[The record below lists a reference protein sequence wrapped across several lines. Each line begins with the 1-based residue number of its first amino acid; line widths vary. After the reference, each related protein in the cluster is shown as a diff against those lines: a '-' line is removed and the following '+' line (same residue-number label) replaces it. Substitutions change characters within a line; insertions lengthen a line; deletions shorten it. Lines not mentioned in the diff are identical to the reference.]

1 MDRFWNVI
9 EQHKQDH
16 SCLPFWSWND
26 RLEQQELRRQID
38 LMRKAGLG
46 GYFMHARGGLETPY
60 MGDEWMDAV
69 QTGVDAAGDDL
80 QAWAYDENGWPS
92 GFANGIVPQMGVEH
106 QQKTLVRRI
115 VGKDAIDP
123 DTVLGYY
130 RRVGDDLEMV
140 DTPADGDLAVV
151 CIVNQYYI
159 DTMIADT
166 IRLFLDST
174 HEQYYARFGADFG
187 KRLKG
192 FFTDEPQY
200 GAYNTPWSPKLEDA
214 WRERFGE
221 ELRPKLGWLFMT
233 GAGSRKLRARY
244 YALAGELYRERFIKQ
259 MYDWCTEHGCELT
272 GHVMQEDNLLV
283 QLGATGGAMPCYEYF
298 HMPGID
304 WLGRAVGTP
313 VTPKQVGSAA
323 AQLGRTRVL
332 TESFALCGWDVP
344 FNELRRIMGWQ
355 FVSGVNRIC
364 QHLSAYSLRGLRKRD
379 FPPSLHVQQPWF
391 EEYSGFNDYA
401 TRLGSA
407 LAQGKDAAD
416 VLLMQPRQAAAAV
429 FDVYGADEFDRARTA
444 DAAKVN
450 QTFEQT
456 SVRLNALHI
465 NHHYGDEVLMQKFGS
480 VDGAALTVG
489 QMTYHTVVLPSC
501 TTLPKA
507 VAQLL
512 LDFAQNGGRIYAVGD
527 ALCEIDAERDLL
539 ADELNRY
546 VQPLADDDAAWRIA
560 LGGENCLS
568 ITQNGVECASLSC
581 MVRRLD
587 DGRRLFYITNLT
599 QDDLGEC
606 SISVAGA
613 HGVLELDLI
622 GAREHAVAVD
632 HCDGHTAWTAS
643 FASSEGR
650 VFIETDAV
658 VGATSLPKTQRL
670 MPQTLTLCDRTD
682 NLFTLD
688 MCECRIDGGVWQP
701 KKSVILLQ
709 NELLALRRACKVDL
723 RFTFTVRDLERVGA
737 VSLVM
742 ETPHQFRLTLN
753 GNPYTFV
760 DAGHVGDYAFRKSD
774 VRTCLREGINE
785 LIVSAD
791 FYQRDKVY
799 AVLFGDNVH
808 ETEKNKLTLDTE
820 LESVYLV
827 GDFGVTFD
835 GETRRGDRRAIW
847 TEKSGE
853 FVMTPAPKAV
863 DMTDIT
869 PNGFWFFAGRMRFGG
884 NVTVTKEA
892 NTDYYVS
899 LTTLKSPAAVVW
911 VNGQKAGTLA
921 FAPYRVTVTD
931 LLCDG
936 ENRIEIELLSG
947 NRNWLGPYHRP
958 VGESYMV
965 TPATFADERSWADE
979 QQTGP
984 YWTDD
989 YCFVE
994 FGGEV

>member
-1 MDRFWNVI
+1 MDRFWDVI
-9 EQHKQDH
+9 EQHKQEH
-16 SCLPFWSWND
+16 SSLPFWSWND
-26 RLEQQELRRQID
+26 RLEQHELERQID

-60 MGDEWMDAV
+60 MGAEWMDAV
-69 QTGVDAAGDDL
+69 QTGIDAAGDDL

-92 GFANGIVPQMGVEH
+92 GFADGVVPKMGFEH
-106 QQKTLVRRI
+106 QQKTLARRV
-115 VGKDAIDP
+115 VGKDDIDP
-123 DTVLGYY
+123 NTVLGYY
-130 RRVGDDLEMV
+130 RRVGDDLETV
-140 DTPADGDLAVV
+140 TTPANGDLAVV

-159 DTMIADT
+159 DTMNADT

-174 HEQYYARFGADFG
+174 HEQYCARFGKDFG

-200 GAYNTPWSPKLEDA
+200 GSYHTPWSPKLEDA
-214 WRERFGE
+214 WRDRYGE
-221 ELRPKLGWLFMT
+221 ELRPKLGWLFVQ
-233 GAGSRKLRARY
+233 GAGSRELRVRY

-304 WLGRAVGTP
+304 WLGRAVGSP

-323 AQLGRTRVL
+323 AQLGRKRVL

-344 FNELRRIMGWQ
+344 FNELRRITGWQ
-355 FVSGVNRIC
+355 FVNGVNRIC

-391 EEYSGFNDYA
+391 EEYGGFNDYV
-401 TRLGSA
+401 TGLGSA
-407 LAQGKDAAD
+407 LAQGEDTAD
-416 VLLMQPRQAAAAV
+416 VLLIQPRQAVAAV
-429 FDVYGADEFDRARTA
+429 FDVYGADA
-444 DAAKVN
+444 DAAKIN

-489 QMTYHTVVLPSC
+489 QMTYHAVVLPSC

-512 LDFAQNGGRIYAVGD
+512 LTFAQNGGRIFTVGEP
-527 ALCEIDAERDLL
+527 LREIDARRDAL
-539 ADELNRY
+539 ADQLGAY
-546 VQPLADDDAAWRIA
+546 AQPLGAEDAAWRQA
-560 LGGENCLS
+560 LGGDDCLS
-568 ITQNGVECASLSC
+568 ITQNGAECAALSC
-581 MVRRLD
+581 TVRRLD
-587 DGRRLFYITNLT
+587 DGRRLLYITNLT
-599 QDDLGEC
+599 QDDVGEC
-606 SISVAGA
+606 SLSVTGI
-613 HGVLELDLI
+613 HGLLELDLI
-622 GAREHAVAVD
+622 GARERAVAVS
-632 HCDGHTAWTAS
+632 HTDGRTAWTAT

-650 VFIETDAV
+650 VFIETDTALSV
-658 VGATSLPKTQRL
+658 EQLPREQRL
-670 MPQTLTLCDRTD
+670 VPQSLSLCNRTD
-682 NLFTLD
+682 NLLTLD
-688 MCECRIDGGVWQP
+688 MCEYRIDGGDWQP
-701 KKSVILLQ
+701 KKAVILLQ
-709 NELLALRRACKVDL
+709 NELLALRRACRVEM
-723 RFTFTVRDLERVGA
+723 RFTFTVRDLDHVGA

-742 ETPHQFRLTLN
+742 ETPHQFGLILN
-753 GNPYTFV
+753 GKPYSFADT
-760 DAGHVGDYAFRKSD
+760 GHVGDYAFRKSD
-774 VRTCLREGINE
+774 IRARMRDGENE
-785 LIVSAD
+785 LIVLTD
-791 FYQRDKVY
+791 FVQRDQVY

-808 ETEKNKLTLDTE
+808 ETERNKLTLDTE
-820 LESVYLV
+820 LESIYLV
-827 GDFGVTFD
+827 GDFGVEFQ
-835 GETRRGDRRAIW
+835 GETRRGDRRAIR
-847 TEKSGE
+847 TESAGR
-853 FVMTPAPKAV
+853 FVLTPAPETV
-863 DMTDIT
+863 DMTDVT

-884 NVTVTKEA
+884 NVTVTRET
-892 NTDYYVS
+892 NTEYYVS

-931 LLCDG
+931 LLADG
-936 ENRIEIELLSG
+936 DNRIEIELLSG
-947 NRNWLGPYHRP
+947 NRNWLGPHHRP
-958 VGESYMV
+958 IGESYMV
-965 TPATFADERSWADE
+965 TPATFSDERSWADE